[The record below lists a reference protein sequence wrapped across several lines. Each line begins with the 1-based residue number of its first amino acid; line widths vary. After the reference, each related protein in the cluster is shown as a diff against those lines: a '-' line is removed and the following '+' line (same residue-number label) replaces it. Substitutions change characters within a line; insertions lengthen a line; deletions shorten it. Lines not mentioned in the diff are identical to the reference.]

1 MLDRGAKINAKT
13 DGGIRP
19 LTLAAQG
26 GHAEIVRALLDK
38 GAEVNAESK
47 DGWPALSLAAANG
60 HTDTVRALLDAGA
73 DVTAKA
79 KNGGTALLVAASKGN
94 SDIVELLNKP
104 GASTSAPTDTMR
116 APGTSTIVGAE
127 LLRTTPS
134 QSDAVQ
140 QKPLHVEGDI
150 KAPSRVKDVPP
161 VYPDIAKWVRVQGIV
176 ILEAIIDPRGGVYF
190 SDPRYGDK
198 EGVEQDGFHVYYIR
212 PDRAVV
218 RVIDN
223 LDTPNGVMG
232 TKDGKL
238 LYVADAGG
246 SKTYVYRVQD
256 DGSLTDR
263 KQIAPEGSDGMT
275 LDERGNLYLTR
286 AAVHVYSPEG
296 ERISTIS
303 VPEQPSN
310 VTFAGKDGKT
320 LFITAR
326 TGFYSLRMNVRGQ

>member
-1 MLDRGAKINAKT
+1 MTYRSRT
-13 DGGIRP
+13 V
-19 LTLAAQG
+19 AASFTV
-26 GHAEIVRALLDK
+26 ILFVFALLVHGGQATGLVAA
-38 GAEVNAESK
+38 GAEVEKLA
-47 DGWPALSLAAANG
+47 DGFTFTEGPAGDSEGNVFFTDVSNSRIHQWSADGELSTFRENTGRANG
-60 HTDTVRALLDAGA
+60 LYFDKEGNLVVCEGGNRRITSIAITGGETVLA
-73 DVTAKA
+73 DSYDGK
-79 KNGGTALLVAASKGN
+79 KLN
-94 SDIVELLNKP
+94 SPNDL
-104 GASTSAPTDTMR
+104 
-116 APGTSTIVGAE
+116 
-127 LLRTTPS
+127 
-134 QSDAVQ
+134 
-140 QKPLHVEGDI
+140 
-150 KAPSRVKDVPP
+150 
-161 VYPDIAKWVRVQGIV
+161 WV
-176 ILEAIIDPRGGVYF
+176 DPRGGVYF

-223 LDTPNGVMG
+223 LDTPNGVIG

-246 SKTYVYRVQD
+246 SKTYVYRIQD